1 MENNEALKEEQNPS
15 GEKSI
20 QEHYEA
26 IEVISMLQPIVTMM
40 AAQEERLSKK
50 IDQQEIR
57 MSQKIT
63 EVHTDVKRINGSVA
77 QAHKDIGEV
86 RGSCAL
92 RGQSCTLQLEN
103 VKNAKWIIDRLAEMS
118 KRPKT
123 AVVIFIIL
131 VMTVQ
136 ILILEAM
143 QNDWLEKVWGYVRLI
158 F

>member
-1 MENNEALKEEQNPS
+1 MENNASLREEQNPS

-26 IEVISMLQPIVTMM
+26 IEVITMLQPIVTMM

-57 MSQKIT
+57 MSQKII
-63 EVHTDVKRINGSVA
+63 EVHADVKRINGSVA

-86 RGSCAL
+86 RGGCAL
-92 RGQSCTLQLEN
+92 RGQNCNLQLEN
-103 VKNAKWIIDRLAEMS
+103 VKSAKWIIDRLAEMS
-118 KRPKT
+118 KKPKT
-123 AVVIFIIL
+123 AVVIFVIFII
-131 VMTVQ
+131 TTQ
-136 ILILEAM
+136 IVVLEAM
-143 QNDWLEKVWGYVRLI
+143 RNDWLEKIWGYIRLI